1 MAGDGYIQHGDIV
14 LSLKSHCDRRKL
26 TDVTWE
32 IPYSITSSTH
42 GIIGHGGYDACR
54 PVDV

>member
-54 PVDV
+54 PVDL